1 MAHAEWGGGMRET
14 EPRNAGKQ
22 AAERGSYV
30 GWTLAA
36 VFMHVAVLLW
46 ARWVK
51 PPVPGAIDEWSPVG
65 TGAHKEFADAYGE
78 TARKLRVRSAKLGML
93 LSLLLQGSVGFLAF
107 YEDIR
112 AWTALAAERRVAS
125 FVEEALLEPG
135 LSARVV
141 TRVDWGPWPAGGAW
155 AGTYRSPGR
164 FEPLKAVQVS
174 FGDSVEIRW
183 SDDGCGGTL
192 EPVGRPGGG
201 SREYVARVTWGVRK
215 CVDDGTVVLTR
226 TGPATMDYT
235 WHHPSSRHRDRGTL
249 EASFSPPAE

>member
-1 MAHAEWGGGMRET
+1 MRET
-14 EPRNAGKQ
+14 EPRSAGKQ

-51 PPVPGAIDEWSPVG
+51 PAVPGAIDEWSPVG
-65 TGAHKEFADAYGE
+65 TGAHEEFADAYGE

-93 LSLLLQGSVGFLAF
+93 LSLFLQAGVGFLAF

-112 AWTALAAERRVAS
+112 AWTALVAERQVAS

-135 LSARVV
+135 PGARLVV
-141 TRVDWGPWPAGGAW
+141 ARADWGPWPAAGAW
-155 AGTYRSPGR
+155 AGTYRPPDP
-164 FEPLKAVQVS
+164 FEPLKTVQVT
-174 FGDSVEIRW
+174 FGDPVWIRW

-192 EPVGRPGGG
+192 EPVGRPGDS
-201 SREYVARVTWGVRK
+201 SREYVARLRWGVQK
-215 CVDDGTVVLTR
+215 CVDEGTVVLTR
-226 TGPATMDYT
+226 TGSATMNYT
-235 WHHPSSRHRDRGTL
+235 WHHPSSRHRDHGTL
-249 EASFSPPAE
+249 EAPSSPAPE